1 VKKSKVN
8 FAWYRLKM
16 VSKIMLYS
24 LEDESAELELIG
36 KVDKGGAE
44 QYSIAGVQRR
54 RLGFRLVKC
63 RI

>member
-36 KVDKGGAE
+36 LSTCEMQNLNFV
-44 QYSIAGVQRR
+44 
-54 RLGFRLVKC
+54 
-63 RI
+63 